1 MGAQVSTQK
10 SGSHENQNILTN
22 GSTQHF
28 TVINYYKDAASSS
41 SAGQSFSMDP
51 SKFTEPVKDIMLKG
65 APALNSPNVE
75 ACGYS
80 DRVQQITLGNSTI
93 TTQEAANAV
102 VAYAEWPSYLADNDA
117 SDVNKTSKPDTSV
130 CRFYTLDS
138 KTWTR
143 DSKGWCWKLPD
154 ALKDMGVFG
163 QNMFFHALGRTG
175 YTIHVQCNAT
185 KFHSGCLLVVVVP
198 EHQLASHTEGNVS
211 VKYKYTHP
219 GEQGIELS
227 KLAEEGGA
235 SHDPVYSMNGT
246 LIGNLLIFPHQFI
259 NLRTNNTA
267 TIIVPYINSVPMDSM
282 TRHNNL
288 SLLVI
293 PVVPLINP
301 VGMSTIIP
309 VTVTIAPM
317 CTEFSGIRS
326 QAVKVQ
332 GLPTLT
338 TPGSGQFLTTDDR
351 QSPSAMPNYEP
362 TPPIHIPGEV
372 HNLLEIIQVDTLIP
386 MNNKGTTDTL
396 EEYRI
401 PLTVDKKDEQ
411 IFGTRLFIGDGVFK
425 TTLFGEI
432 AQYYTHW
439 SGSIR
444 ISLMYTGPALSS
456 AKLILAY
463 TPPGTAGP
471 KTRREAMLGTHVVWD
486 VGLQSTVVMN
496 IPWTSGVQFRYTDP
510 DTYTSAGHLS
520 CWYQTSLI
528 LPPDTTGAVHL
539 LAFISACP
547 DFKLRLMKDTQTISQ
562 TEALTEGFE
571 GELEEVVID
580 KMKQV
585 TASTQSGSKH
595 TQKVPAL
602 SANETG
608 ATLPTD
614 PSDNVETRTTYMH
627 YTGSETTLE
636 NFLGRSACVHI
647 TEIQNKLP
655 IKPTEEAGR
664 MKNTHKE
671 QKLFNDWK
679 INLSSLVQFRK
690 KLELFTYVRFDSEYT
705 ILATASQPE
714 TAQYAS
720 NLTVQAMYV
729 PPGAPNPVNWDDYTW
744 QSASNPSVFFE
755 VGKMARFS
763 VPFIG
768 IASAYNCFYD
778 GYSHDNE
785 DTPYGINVLNHMG
798 SIAFRIV
805 NDHDVHTTLV
815 KIRVFHRPKHIRAW
829 IPRPPRALPYTS
841 IGRTNFPESHSKV
854 IATRES
860 ITTYGGNSRFGAVY
874 TCNYKIMNYH
884 LMTHEDHLNLLT
896 PYYNRDLALVAT
908 GAQGSEIIPHCS
920 CTSGV
925 YYSRYYNKYYPII
938 CDKPTNIW
946 IEGGNY
952 YPSRFQSGV
961 MKGVGPAEPGDC
973 GGILRCIHGPIGLL
987 TAGGS
992 GYVCFAD
999 IRQLDFIA
1007 ETQGITDYIT
1017 SLGKAFGVGFTDQ
1030 ISAKVSEL
1038 QDSVKDYVNVKILS
1052 KVVKMISAL
1061 VIICR
1066 NHEDLVTVTATLALL
1081 GCDGSPWR
1089 FLKMYISKHF
1099 QVPYI
1104 ERQANDG
1111 WFRKFNDAC
1120 NAAKGLEWI
1129 ANKISKLI
1137 EWIKTKIIPQAKEK
1151 LDFCKRLK
1159 QLDMMERQIA
1169 TMHVS
1174 NPTQEKREQL
1184 FNNVLW
1190 LEQMSQK
1197 FAPLYAVEA
1206 RRIKELK
1213 TKMVNY
1219 MQFKSKQRTE
1229 PVCVLIHG
1237 SPGSGK
1243 SLTTSI
1249 IGRAIAEKFK
1259 STVYSLPPDPKHF
1272 DGYQQQEV
1280 VIMDDLNQNPDGQDI
1295 SMFCQM
1301 VSSVDFIPP
1310 MASLDNK
1317 GILFTSNFVLASTNS
1332 NTLSPP
1338 TILNPEAL
1346 ARRFGFDLDIC
1357 LHTTYTKSGKLNAAM
1372 ATELCK
1378 DCHKPSN
1385 FNKCCPL
1392 ICGKAISLVDRT
1404 SNVRYSLDQLVT
1416 AIINDFNNK
1425 LKITD
1430 SLEILFQGP
1439 VYKDL
1444 EIDIHS
1450 TPPPECISDLLKS
1463 VDSEEI
1469 REYCKQKNW
1478 LIPEIPT
1485 NVERAVNQAS
1495 TIINTILMFVS
1506 TLGILYVIY
1515 KLFAQTQ
1522 GPYSGN
1528 PSHTKLK
1535 PPTLRQVVVQGPN
1548 TEFALSLLRKNIVT
1562 ITTAKGEFTA
1572 LGIHDRVC
1580 VVPTHS
1586 QPDDEVLVNGQPVK
1600 LKDKYKLL
1608 DPENTNLELTIL
1620 VLDRNEKFR
1629 DIRAFIADDPEGM
1642 EGTLVIN
1649 SNNFKDTILEVGQLT
1664 FAGLINLSSVPTN
1677 RMIRYEYPTK
1687 TGQCGGVLCSTGK
1700 IYGIH
1705 VGGNGRQG
1713 FSAQLKKQYFV
1724 EKQGAIINKR
1734 NVRELGLK
1742 PINTP
1747 TKTKLHPS
1755 VFYDVFPGSKEPA
1768 ALNDSDS
1775 RLEVNLR
1782 DSLFSKYKGNVEIDI
1797 TENMQVAIDQYSGQL
1812 LSLDIPTNELT
1823 LKEALYGT
1831 DGLEPIDI
1839 NTSAGY
1845 PYVSLGI
1852 KKRDILNKDTQDV
1865 VKMEHYLDK
1874 YGIDLPLVTYIKD
1887 ELRSKDKVRLG
1898 KSRLIEASS
1907 LNDSVNMRVKLGNLY
1922 KAFHTNPGVIT
1933 GSAVGCD
1940 PDTFWSIIPCLMD
1953 GQLMAFDYS
1962 NFDASLSPVWFKCL
1976 EQVLSKLGF
1985 EHSNL
1990 IQTICNTHHIF
2001 RDEIYEVEGGMP
2013 SGCSGTSIFNSMINN
2028 IIIRTLILDVY
2039 KGIDL
2044 DKLKVIAYGDDLIV
2058 SYPFELQPELL
2069 ALAGKKYGLTI
2080 TPPDKSEKFVKTTW
2094 ENVTF
2099 LKRYFRPDSQYPFL
2113 IHPVMP
2119 MQDIHESIR
2128 WTRDPKNTQDHIRSL
2143 CMLAWHSGEEE
2154 YKNFTEKIR
2163 STSIGKCLLLPE
2175 YSVLR
2180 RRWLDLF

>member
-22 GSTQHF
+22 GSNQTF

-102 VAYAEWPSYLADNDA
+102 VCYAEWPDYLSDNDA

-138 KTWTR
+138 KIWQNN
-143 DSKGWCWKLPD
+143 SKGWCWKLPD

-163 QNMFFHALGRTG
+163 QNMFFHTLGRTG

-185 KFHSGCLLVVVVP
+185 KFHSGCLLVVVIP
-198 EHQLASHTEGNVS
+198 EHQLASHDGGSVS
-211 VKYKYTHP
+211 VKYSFTHP
-219 GEQGIELS
+219 GEQGIDLNS
-227 KLAEEGGA
+227 QEEKGGPVK
-235 SHDPVYSMNGT
+235 DPVYNMDGT

-267 TIIVPYINSVPMDSM
+267 TLIVPYINSVPMDSM
-282 TRHNNL
+282 TRHNNV

-293 PVVPLINP
+293 PVVPLTNP
-301 VGMSTIIP
+301 TGMSTTIP
-309 VTVTIAPM
+309 ITVTIAPM
-317 CTEFSGIRS
+317 NTEFSGIRS
-326 QAVKVQ
+326 RAIVPQ

-386 MNNKGTTDTL
+386 MNNTGARDTMD
-396 EEYRI
+396 EYRI
-401 PLTVDKKDEQ
+401 PLEVNKVNEQ

-463 TPPGTAGP
+463 TPPGTEGP

-496 IPWTSGVQFRYTDP
+496 IPWTSGVQYRYTEK
-510 DTYTSAGHLS
+510 DTYTSAGLLS

-528 LPPDTTGAVHL
+528 LPPQTQGTVYL
-539 LAFISACP
+539 LSFISACS

-562 TEALTEGFE
+562 TEALTEGL
-571 GELEEVVID
+571 GSELEEVIVE
-580 KMKQV
+580 KTKQ
-585 TASTQSGSKH
+585 TMASIASGPKH
-595 TQKVPAL
+595 TQSVPTL
-602 SANETG
+602 TANETG
-608 ATLPTD
+608 ASMPVQ

-627 YTGSETTLE
+627 FNGSETDIE
-636 NFLGRSACVHI
+636 SFLGRAACVHM
-647 TEIQNKLP
+647 TEIVNKNP
-655 IKPTEEAGR
+655 ATS
-664 MKNTHKE
+664 NN
-671 QKLFNDWK
+671 QKADKLYNDWR
-679 INLSSLVQFRK
+679 INLSSLVQLRK

-705 ILATASQPE
+705 ILATASQPND
-714 TAQYAS
+714 S
-720 NLTVQAMYV
+720 NYSSDLTVQAMYV
-729 PPGAPNPVNWDDYTW
+729 PPGAPSPTKWNDYTW
-744 QSASNPSVFFE
+744 QSASNPSVFFK
-755 VGKMARFS
+755 VGSTARFS

-768 IASAYNCFYD
+768 LASAYNCFYD
-778 GYSHDNE
+778 GYSHDDE
-785 DTPYGINVLNHMG
+785 DTPDGITVLNHMG
-798 SIAFRIV
+798 RMAFRII
-805 NDHDVHTTLV
+805 NDHDVHTTEV
-815 KIRVFHRPKHIRAW
+815 KIRVYHRAKHVRAW
-829 IPRPPRALPYTS
+829 IPRPPKALPYIK
-841 IGRTNFPESHSKV
+841 IGRTNYSKPGAPV
-854 IATRES
+854 IKKRNA
-860 ITTYGGNSRFGAVY
+860 ITQYGLGPRFGGVF
-874 TCNYKIMNYH
+874 TSNVKVMNYH
-884 LMTHEDHLNLLT
+884 LMTPEDHLNLIA
-896 PYYNRDLALVAT
+896 PYPSRDLAIVST
-908 GAQGSEIIPHCS
+908 GAHGAETIPHCN

-925 YYSRYYNKYYPII
+925 YYSRYYRKFYPII
-938 CDKPTNIW
+938 CDKPTTIW
-946 IEGGNY
+946 IEGSSY
-952 YPSRFQSGV
+952 YPSRYQVGV
-961 MKGVGPAEPGDC
+961 LKGVGPAEPGDC

-999 IRQLDFIA
+999 IRQLESIA
-1007 ETQGITDYIT
+1007 EEQGLGDYIT
-1017 SLGKAFGVGFTDQ
+1017 SLGRAFGVGFTDQ
-1030 ISAKVSEL
+1030 ISAKVTEL
-1038 QDSVKDYVNVKILS
+1038 QDVAKDFLTTKVLS

-1111 WFRKFNDAC
+1111 WFKKFNDAC

-1137 EWIKTKIIPQAKEK
+1137 EWIKNKVLPQAKEK
-1151 LDFCKRLK
+1151 LEFCSKLK
-1159 QLDMMERQIA
+1159 QLDILERQIS
-1169 TMHVS
+1169 TMHIS

-1197 FAPLYAVEA
+1197 FAPLYATEA
-1206 RRIKELK
+1206 KRIRDLK
-1213 TKMVNY
+1213 NKIVNY
-1219 MQFKSKQRTE
+1219 MQFRNKQRTE

-1237 SPGSGK
+1237 TPGSGK

-1249 IGRAIAEKFK
+1249 VGRALAEQFN
-1259 STVYSLPPDPKHF
+1259 SAVYSLPPDPKHF

-1280 VIMDDLNQNPDGQDI
+1280 VIMDDLNQNPDGEDI

-1301 VSSVDFIPP
+1301 VSSVDFLPP

-1317 GILFTSNFVLASTNS
+1317 GMLFTSNFILASTNS

-1357 LHTTYTKSGKLNAAM
+1357 LHSTYTKNGKLNATM
-1372 ATELCK
+1372 ATTICK
-1378 DCHKPSN
+1378 DCHQPSN
-1385 FNKCCPL
+1385 FKKCCPL
-1392 ICGKAISLVDRT
+1392 VCGKAISLVDRT
-1404 SNVRYSLDQLVT
+1404 TNVRYSVDQLVT
-1416 AIINDFNNK
+1416 AIINDYRNK
-1425 LKITD
+1425 IKITD
-1430 SLEILFQGP
+1430 SLEVLFQGP

-1444 EIDIHS
+1444 EIDVCN
-1450 TPPPECISDLLKS
+1450 TPAPECINDLLRS

-1469 REYCKQKNW
+1469 RDYCKKKNW
-1478 LIPEIPT
+1478 IIPQIPT
-1485 NVERAVNQAS
+1485 NIERAVNQAS
-1495 TIINTILMFVS
+1495 MIINTILMFVS
-1506 TLGILYVIY
+1506 TLGIVYVIY

-1528 PSHTKLK
+1528 PTHNKLK
-1535 PPTLRQVVVQGPN
+1535 PPTLRPVVAQGPN

-1562 ITTAKGEFTA
+1562 ITTEKGEFTG
-1572 LGIHDRVC
+1572 LGIYDQIC
-1580 VVPTHS
+1580 VIPTHA
-1586 QPDDEVLVNGQPVK
+1586 QPGDSVLVNGQKIQVR
-1600 LKDKYKLL
+1600 DKYKLV
-1608 DPENTNLELTIL
+1608 DPENVNLELTIL
-1620 VLDRNEKFR
+1620 ILDRNEKFR
-1629 DIRAFIADDPEGM
+1629 DIRNFISEDVEGL
-1642 EGTLVIN
+1642 EATLVIH
-1649 SNNFKDTILEVGQLT
+1649 SNHFTNTILDVGPIT
-1664 FAGLINLSSVPTN
+1664 MAGLINLSSTPTN
-1677 RMIRYEYPTK
+1677 RMIRYDYPTK
-1687 TGQCGGVLCSTGK
+1687 TGQCGGVLCTTGK
-1700 IYGIH
+1700 IFGIH

-1713 FSAQLKKQYFV
+1713 FSAQLRRRKV
-1724 EKQGAIINKR
+1724 
-1734 NVRELGLK
+1734 
-1742 PINTP
+1742 TP
-1747 TKTKLHPS
+1747 RGRILLSPQEPRDTLFRWVNMPTHTKIHPS
-1755 VFYDVFPGSKEPA
+1755 VFYNVFPGNKEPA
-1768 ALNDSDS
+1768 VLSENDP
-1775 RLEVNLR
+1775 RLEVKLSE
-1782 DSLFSKYKGNVEIDI
+1782 SLFSKYKGNVEMKP
-1797 TENMQVAIDQYSGQL
+1797 TENMLVAVDHYAGQL
-1812 LSLDIPTNELT
+1812 LSLDIPTDELT
-1823 LKEALYGT
+1823 LKEALYGV
-1831 DGLEPIDI
+1831 DGLEPIDVT
-1839 NTSAGY
+1839 TSAGY

-1852 KKRDILNKDTQDV
+1852 KKRDILNKETQDTQ
-1865 VKMEHYLDK
+1865 KMRYYLDK

-1887 ELRSKDKVRLG
+1887 ELRSVDKVRLG

-1907 LNDSVNMRVKLGNLY
+1907 LNDSVNMRIELGNLY
-1922 KAFHTNPGVIT
+1922 KAFHKNPGTIT

-1940 PDTFWSIIPCLMD
+1940 PDTFWSVIPCLMD
-1953 GQLMAFDYS
+1953 GHLMAFDYS
-1962 NFDASLSPVWFKCL
+1962 NFDASLSPVWFTCL
-1976 EQVLSKLGF
+1976 ERVLLKLGF

-2001 RDEIYEVEGGMP
+2001 KDEIYTVKGGMP

-2028 IIIRTLILDVY
+2028 IIIRTLILDAY

-2058 SYPFELQPELL
+2058 SYPFELDPGVL
-2069 ALAGKKYGLTI
+2069 ASHGKNYGLTI
-2080 TPPDKSEKFVKTTW
+2080 TPPDKSEKFEKMTW
-2094 ENVTF
+2094 ENLTF
-2099 LKRYFRPDSQYPFL
+2099 LKRYFKPDEQFPFL
-2113 IHPVMP
+2113 VHPVMP
-2119 MQDIHESIR
+2119 MQDIYESIR
-2128 WTRDPKNTQDHIRSL
+2128 WTKDPKNTQDHVRSL
-2143 CMLAWHSGEEE
+2143 CMLAWHSGQKE
-2154 YKNFTEKIR
+2154 YEHFIERIR
-2163 STSIGKCLLLPE
+2163 SVNIGRCLNLPE

-2180 RRWLDLF
+2180 KRWLDMF